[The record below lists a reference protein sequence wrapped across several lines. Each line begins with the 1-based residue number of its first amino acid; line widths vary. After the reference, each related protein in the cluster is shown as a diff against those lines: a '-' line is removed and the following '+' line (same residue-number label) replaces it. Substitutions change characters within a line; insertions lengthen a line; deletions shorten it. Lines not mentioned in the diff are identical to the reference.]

1 MRRFFVFLT
10 SVVLLAGCAALRT
23 VPAATDSS
31 TGGDGQGKAASASVD
46 ATISNV
52 QGQAAAA
59 SLDAQPTSPLIGISC
74 GGSETMTTLK
84 TSYSDAVRLAG
95 GLPVLIPLLRD
106 SVAMDAL
113 VRRLDA
119 VILSGGED
127 IDPLYFGEEH
137 LPGLGTVNAPRDT
150 FDVLLIRTALRLG
163 KPLLGICRGE
173 QVINVVLGG
182 TLYQDIPSQIPSSGL
197 HHRQAE
203 AATVATQTV
212 TLDPDSRLAR
222 ILGTTKIGVNSH
234 HHQAVKDLAPGLVI
248 TARAEDGV
256 VEAYESLPGWRY
268 SGTEGGWRQ
277 DPSGKDAAPQG
288 PQILAVQFHPEA
300 FTQAGNP
307 TFLKIFQ
314 DLVSRARRQ

>member
-31 TGGDGQGKAASASVD
+31 TGGDGQGKAASASAD

-74 GGSETMTTLK
+74 GGDVVRASLK
-84 TSYSDAVRLAG
+84 TTYIDAVRLAG
-95 GLPVLIPLLRD
+95 GIPVLIPLLRD

-137 LPGLGTVNAPRDT
+137 LPGLGEVNAPRDT
-150 FDVLLIRTALRLG
+150 ADVLLIKIALRQG

-173 QVINVVLGG
+173 QVLNVVMGG
-182 TLYQDIPSQIPSSGL
+182 SLYQDIPSQIPSSKL
-197 HHRQAE
+197 KHRQAE
-203 AATVATQTV
+203 ASTIATQTISI
-212 TLDPDSRLAR
+212 DPASRLAG
-222 ILGTTKIGVNSH
+222 ILGVTRLNVNSH
-234 HHQAVKDLAPGLVI
+234 HHQAVKALAPGLVV
-248 TARAEDGV
+248 TARTEDGV
-256 VEAYESLPGWRY
+256 VEAYESIAEA
-268 SGTEGGWRQ
+268 S
-277 DPSGKDAAPQG
+277 DPYGKPLGDR
-288 PQILAVQFHPEA
+288 ILAVQFHPET
-300 FTQAGNP
+300 FSQAGNP

-314 DLVSRARRQ
+314 DLIARARRQ